1 MKDTC
6 AFNLMDC
13 ALITLATGK
22 QAMNLRELRDRIA
35 EVDDSSLYYHFYENL
50 LRPSFD
56 DPEYRNDFALWA
68 RRGLNQPELAEKLVV
83 LDPMNCRDLSELRH
97 RLLDVVED
105 YLAEHEFVPWARPGQ
120 EFHFLTSRVVVFD
133 TGKRFETV
141 EELGQLLPSM
151 STGSIFYHFIEA
163 QRRPPLNMD
172 DFSAWSMQ
180 WGEAT
185 AGLRYALAGVDYY
198 FWTLP
203 ELRQRL
209 IQTVMKSLAEEASDV
224 RDTN

>member
-1 MKDTC
+1 
-6 AFNLMDC
+6 
-13 ALITLATGK
+13 
-22 QAMNLRELRDRIA
+22 
-35 EVDDSSLYYHFYENL
+35 
-50 LRPSFD
+50 
-56 DPEYRNDFALWA
+56 
-68 RRGLNQPELAEKLVV
+68 
-83 LDPMNCRDLSELRH
+83 
-97 RLLDVVED
+97 
-105 YLAEHEFVPWARPGQ
+105 
-120 EFHFLTSRVVVFD
+120 
-133 TGKRFETV
+133 
-141 EELGQLLPSM
+141 M

-185 AGLRYALAGVDYY
+185 AGLRDALAGVDYY

>member
-1 MKDTC
+1 MKDIS
-6 AFNLMDC
+6 AFELMDC

-68 RRGLNQPELAEKLVV
+68 RQGLNQPELAEKLMV
-83 LDPMNCRDLSELRH
+83 LDPMGYHDLSELRQN
-97 RLLDVVED
+97 LLDVVED
-105 YLAEHEFVPWARPGQ
+105 YLAEHEYVPWARFGQ
-120 EFHFLTSRVVVFD
+120 EFYFLTSRVVVFD
-133 TGKRFETV
+133 TGKRFKTL
-141 EELGQLLPSM
+141 EELAQLLPSL
-151 STGSIFYHFIEA
+151 STGSIFYHFIDA

-185 AGLRYALAGVDYY
+185 AGLRQELAGVDYY
-198 FWTLP
+198 FCTLP

-209 IQTVMKSLAEEASDV
+209 IRAVMKSLAEEASDD
-224 RDTN
+224 REIN

>member
-1 MKDTC
+1 MAETR
-6 AFNLMDC
+6 AFELMDC

-22 QAMNLRELRDRIA
+22 RAMNLRELRDRIS
-35 EVDDSSLYYHFYENL
+35 EVEESSLYYHFYENL

-56 DPEYRNDFALWA
+56 DPKYRNDFALWA
-68 RRGLNQPELAEKLVV
+68 RRGLGQPELAEKLVV
-83 LDPMNCRDLSELRH
+83 LDPMRCRDLSELRY
-97 RLLDVVED
+97 RLLEVLED
-105 YLAEHEFVPWARPGQ
+105 YLSEHEFVPWARAGQ

-151 STGSIFYHFIEA
+151 TNGSIFYHFIEA

-172 DFSAWSMQ
+172 DFSVWLMQ

-185 AGLRYALAGVDYY
+185 AGLRQTLAGVDYY

-209 IQTVMKSLAEEASDV
+209 TQAVMKSFEREASNV
-224 RDTN
+224 CALN